1 MAKRTSKTSA
11 AKTELVTVTKEVLN
25 EISKSNYIDV
35 EFPYG
40 ENGESKLAFKICIA
54 PPLSHIVT
62 VVQNV
67 ASQAILHD
75 GSFMAHWR
83 MGFLAAFTN
92 LDLSKLG
99 VDTAT
104 PLLFGEQS
112 LYSFVKE
119 YVVHS
124 SPVLFDSMYEEAE
137 SLYRERRKAIAP
149 MTPIEILCDS
159 ITSLVDAF
167 TAGIDRTA
175 NLDMD
180 TIGKA
185 ASKLSQLT
193 EKDAAEAVAKVTL
206 FPENKDGED
215 NGES

>member
-11 AKTELVTVTKEVLN
+11 AKTELVTVTKEALN
-25 EISKSNYIDV
+25 EISKGNYIDV

-40 ENGESKLAFKICIA
+40 DDGESKLAFKICVA
-54 PPLSHIVT
+54 PPLSNIVA

-67 ASQAILHD
+67 ASQAIRHD
-75 GSFMAHWR
+75 GSFMTFWR

-92 LDLSKLG
+92 LDLSKLSIES
-99 VDTAT
+99 VT
-104 PLLFGEQS
+104 PLLFGEKS
-112 LYSFVKE
+112 LYSFVEE

-124 SPVLFDSMYEEAE
+124 TLDLFDTMYEEAE

-149 MTPIEILCDS
+149 MTPVETLCDS
-159 ITSLVDAF
+159 IASLVDAF